1 MTPEGDGGRE
11 NEIHHGHG
19 RGIPSSVILRVALPL
34 ISTQFS
40 WAVQS
45 AFATTLFKQLGAT
58 QRDLSYLRVPGE
70 SKLRKK
76 KNLKHKKPKAQKNL
90 KHPLTSLSLSLYY
103 SSPSCRARDGAVCA
117 TLVRGV
123 YRLHRV

>member
-1 MTPEGDGGRE
+1 MEASCQVAEGRGAERSVEAHGMTPEGDGGRE
-11 NEIHHGHG
+11 DEIHHGHG
-19 RGIPSSVILRVALPL
+19 RGVPSSVILRVALPL

-76 KNLKHKKPKAQKNL
+76 KK
-90 KHPLTSLSLSLYY
+90 T
-103 SSPSCRARDGAVCA
+103 
-117 TLVRGV
+117 
-123 YRLHRV
+123 

>member
-1 MTPEGDGGRE
+1 MAPEGDGGRE
-11 NEIHHGHG
+11 DEIHHGHG
-19 RGIPSSVILRVALPL
+19 RGVPSSVILRVALPL

-70 SKLRKK
+70 SKLRQKK
-76 KNLKHKKPKAQKNL
+76 TKAHKNL
-90 KHPLTSLSLSLYY
+90 KHPLTSLSLSL
-103 SSPSCRARDGAVCA
+103 SLSCRARDGAVCA
-117 TLVRGV
+117 TFVRGV
-123 YRLHRV
+123 Y

>member
-11 NEIHHGHG
+11 DEIHHGHG
-19 RGIPSSVILRVALPL
+19 RGVPSSVILRVALPL

-76 KNLKHKKPKAQKNL
+76 KKNLKHKKPKAQKNL
-90 KHPLTSLSLSLYY
+90 KHPLTSLSLSL
-103 SSPSCRARDGAVCA
+103 S
-117 TLVRGV
+117 L
-123 YRLHRV
+123 LLF

>member
-1 MTPEGDGGRE
+1 MQDFHFGKNEASCQVAEGSGAERSVEAHGMTPEGDGGRE
-11 NEIHHGHG
+11 DEIHHGHG
-19 RGIPSSVILRVALPL
+19 RGVPSSVILRVALPL

-58 QRDLSYLRVPGE
+58 QRDLSYLRVPGK

-76 KNLKHKKPKAQKNL
+76 KKP
-90 KHPLTSLSLSLYY
+90 
-103 SSPSCRARDGAVCA
+103 
-117 TLVRGV
+117 
-123 YRLHRV
+123 

>member
-11 NEIHHGHG
+11 DEIHHGHG
-19 RGIPSSVILRVALPL
+19 RGVPSSVILRVALPL

-58 QRDLSYLRVPGE
+58 QRDLSSACRVSP
-70 SKLRKK
+70 SCARK
-76 KNLKHKKPKAQKNL
+76 KNLKHKKPKAQK
-90 KHPLTSLSLSLYY
+90 T
-103 SSPSCRARDGAVCA
+103 
-117 TLVRGV
+117 
-123 YRLHRV
+123 